1 MNSTNALYGCAVD
14 FSSPIL
20 LFTFSSFWRDCRR
33 GREGSYP
40 PSPRTNPDVRN
51 YRIGL
56 FRDTRFRMITCSA
69 THCLFPAVRFTQFTS
84 PACLACVSSTSCVSL
99 STPFPCER
107 RYRLRVLRVDPPP
120 DCLWLSYLSFRFAY
134 LLFVWWTLP
143 MHTITGT
150 NRVSQVLARFSRHT
164 PRFL

>member
-1 MNSTNALYGCAVD
+1 VSHFLPCYARGG
-14 FSSPIL
+14 
-20 LFTFSSFWRDCRR
+20 RR

-51 YRIGL
+51 YHIGL

-69 THCLFPAVRFTQFTS
+69 THCLFPAVRFAQFTS

-107 RYRLRVLRVDPPP
+107 RYRLRVLRRPGARANEGDYLPTGHCEAVKAAHNDTGGQAVTIEERQAPP
-120 DCLWLSYLSFRFAY
+120 WLG
-134 LLFVWWTLP
+134 
-143 MHTITGT
+143 TGPT
-150 NRVSQVLARFSRHT
+150 CRAGWAQAQSVMAPTVPRSR
-164 PRFL
+164 